1 MHLSSPPD
9 AIKLLSGEILTDFIL
24 YLLIYKF
31 ANNFSSPIEY
41 IFITLSF
48 PPDTKNFPLEEKLID
63 FTGAEWIFI
72 KWLNAWILFFQSLI
86 VESLE
91 HEAIKVPIGFI
102 ATSLIELLCPIN
114 LIGLALGFK
123 LKTKIFPSSLPVI
136 TCFL

>member
-1 MHLSSPPD
+1 MDNTL
-9 AIKLLSGEILTDFIL
+9 
-24 YLLIYKF
+24 
-31 ANNFSSPIEY
+31 SSPIEN
-41 IFITLSF
+41 IFIILSF
-48 PPDTKNFPLEEKLID
+48 PPETKNFPVEEKSID

-91 HEAIKVPIGFI
+91 HEDIKVPIGFI
-102 ATSLIELLCPIN
+102 DTSLIELLCPIN

-136 TCFL
+136 ICFL